1 MFYELGMYTT
11 INLVWLKQ
19 TVVKLD
25 EVEIGQK
32 FFFNNS
38 ALFQVIFSYL
48 GHQSRVQLQKK
59 VMMMTGHLIESYLK

>member
-1 MFYELGMYTT
+1 MYTT